1 MKQTSLMRYFAAL
14 LILAGLLLTWSGSWI
29 QIKAAVAQVLLK
41 HSWQQT
47 LSNGGIQKPWPW
59 ADHWS
64 VARLFVPSKEIDQ
77 IVLSGESGNVLAFAP
92 GHNIQSARPG
102 EEGTV
107 VISGHR
113 DTHFRF
119 LESLSVGHR
128 LYLET
133 GQGVT
138 TYQVS
143 HFEVVDSNT
152 TRIRLDDE
160 LDQLLLVTCYP
171 FDTLEASGSLRYVV
185 MATQVRRRI

>member
-1 MKQTSLMRYFAAL
+1 MRYFAAL

-47 LSNGGIQKPWPW
+47 LSNGGIRKPWPW

-64 VARLFVPSKEIDQ
+64 VARLIVPSKEIDQ

-92 GHNIQSARPG
+92 GHNNQSARPG

-119 LESLSVGHR
+119 LEGLSVGHPI
-128 LYLET
+128 YLET
-133 GQGVT
+133 RQGVT

-143 HFEVVDSNT
+143 HFEVVDSNA

-171 FDTLEASGSLRYVV
+171 FDALEPHGPLRYIV
-185 MATQVRRRI
+185 MAQRVHRLS